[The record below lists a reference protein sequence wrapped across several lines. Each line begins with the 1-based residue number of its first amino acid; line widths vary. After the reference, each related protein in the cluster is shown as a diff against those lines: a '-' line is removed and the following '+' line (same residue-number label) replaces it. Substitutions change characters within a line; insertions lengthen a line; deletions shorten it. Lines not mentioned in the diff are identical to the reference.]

1 MADIERCNFCHRG
14 DDEVDRLVGGASG
27 ARICDQCVVAAGR
40 ILADP
45 STPFPGF
52 DGDDDEQ
59 LLARLQPA
67 VDLVEAAAQ
76 GVQGLVDLLR
86 ARGVSWARVGEG
98 LGMSRQAAWERF
110 G

>member
-1 MADIERCNFCHRG
+1 MAC
-14 DDEVDRLVGGASG
+14 
-27 ARICDQCVVAAGR
+27 GR

-45 STPFPGF
+45 ATPFPGF

-59 LLARLQPA
+59 LIARLQPA
-67 VDLVEAAAQ
+67 VDLVEASSQ
-76 GVQGLVDLLR
+76 GLRGLVDLLR
-86 ARGVSWARVGEG
+86 SRGVSWARIGVG